1 MHRPLG
7 WLEDRGPG
15 RGRESAEPPVRSDPG
30 GFGTNRGGLM
40 TVAEGGGKRV
50 TGHEIW
56 LGVGAGL
63 AVTAKRRGLSVS
75 YSEVGTLEGLG
86 RGAAGAASGLVGS
99 LWLLS
104 GW

>member
-1 MHRPLG
+1 MVRAEGERAQSPLSG
-7 WLEDRGPG
+7 VTPAGLG
-15 RGRESAEPPVRSDPG
+15 R
-30 GFGTNRGGLM
+30 TGGLM

-50 TGHEIW
+50 TGHKIW

-86 RGAAGAASGLVGS
+86 RGAAGAASGLAGS